1 MLIASFC
8 AQFFVSLLTRNSKNG
23 NNNKLKVRARASENN
38 MPDTLKRC
46 SAASENRLHFIGK
59 DAPLYPQSR
68 PHNRTMEPVF
78 GLFGISF
85 PMPRS
90 IFFDEML
97 GGFILFPYLCT
108 NMIAGRYINPYTD
121 YGFKYLFG
129 TEPNKDITLEL
140 VNALLQGKEVIKSLT
155 LLPAEQLGDTEEDR
169 RSVFDV
175 YCENEKGDKIIIE
188 MQKADQPWFKDRS
201 VYYSSFPIRSQGEK
215 GKWLFGLKA
224 VYTIGILNFVFDD
237 DKDDT
242 EYYHHI
248 VQLMDVEKKEVF
260 YDKLTYIYLEMPKFK
275 KTEDELVTMAD
286 KWLYALKYLP
296 ELLERPKALQERIF
310 SKFFEVAEV
319 AALSKE
325 EYAKY
330 WESEKIFYDNVGA
343 FMAAEAK
350 GLAKGLARGRV
361 EGRAEGEQSKAID
374 TARRMKTDG
383 MSVASIA
390 KYTGLAIEIIESL

>member
-1 MLIASFC
+1 M
-8 AQFFVSLLTRNSKNG
+8 N
-23 NNNKLKVRARASENN
+23 
-38 MPDTLKRC
+38 
-46 SAASENRLHFIGK
+46 
-59 DAPLYPQSR
+59 
-68 PHNRTMEPVF
+68 
-78 GLFGISF
+78 
-85 PMPRS
+85 
-90 IFFDEML
+90 
-97 GGFILFPYLCT
+97 
-108 NMIAGRYINPYTD
+108 AGRYINPYTD

-169 RSVFDV
+169 RSVFDI

-343 FMAAEAK
+343 FMAAQAK
-350 GLAKGLARGRV
+350 GRIEANRENAKKMKAKGY
-361 EGRAEGEQSKAID
+361 AIED
-374 TARRMKTDG
+374 
-383 MSVASIA
+383 IIEI
-390 KYTGLAIEIIESL
+390 TGLDAEEIAQL